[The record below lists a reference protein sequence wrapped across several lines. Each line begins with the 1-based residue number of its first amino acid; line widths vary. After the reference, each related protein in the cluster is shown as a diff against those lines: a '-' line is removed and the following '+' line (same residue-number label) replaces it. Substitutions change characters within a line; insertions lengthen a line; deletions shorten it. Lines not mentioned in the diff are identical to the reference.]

1 MASATSALRI
11 AYSPLRVRSA
21 FFFVLAAA
29 SASIPEVSLADEVV
43 VLSFGGAAEDAEQGN
58 WLPARLADLVAEKL
72 ELLGVPTRDRRFE
85 SREHAAAIAGG
96 RVEPKSALDPTVPIA
111 VELDLSVGSAKPA
124 KKKLSAKAGEVEK
137 LACAIAVEVA
147 GALGQK
153 ISAPLRARLEAATYP
168 FAVHRTLGLAR
179 AHFDA
184 GAFRKAMVMYDRA
197 GELSKLGTIPE
208 AVEGRLMAESE
219 LVGRGEATYAA
230 RADLAPPAAVRFE
243 VAKKNKDDKE
253 AIRALESYLKST
265 PDRALRWK
273 IEAPLDRASSVL
285 LAHGQKWVLQAG
297 EGDKKRGSLDPR
309 TGAVTARETGLRGL
323 VSMVGGHAIVV
334 EHKTLSRID
343 ENGRAKW
350 KLALPVAPRGL
361 PIDSVHVGGG
371 VAAVI
376 GEREVAWVEI
386 SFGELGQRAKNVR
399 PLAASDAGVLIELGV
414 DGEQSEIGLLRPGK
428 KAPAWTAKIPTPLDA
443 ALTGDRV
450 LLVTRSELI
459 FLRALD
465 GKEAG
470 RPVVLPTLGPRSG
483 EAVPPADAS
492 RSPVPPNAKIVGVD
506 GRYAVL
512 DYGPELGTAIFD
524 ALGSEQTALVRG
536 PGAPVA
542 AYTAS
547 NGVAIAFAGGD
558 VVFFDRDGRVL
569 DRARA
574 PGTMIGLVAGDA
586 LAPGPVAIT
595 TRGVYAYAE
604 VSRMRDVDA
613 ILELA
618 ELLLRAGEEAA
629 ALRIAEWVASRSA
642 GGVER
647 AELLRAGIAEKRG
660 DVATAKAA
668 RARAAAARDLTKV
681 LPAFSLA
688 SE

>member
-11 AYSPLRVRSA
+11 AYSPLRVRSR
-21 FFFVLAAA
+21 FFYVFALWMGVAAA
-29 SASIPEVSLADEVV
+29 VPGSAIADEVV

-58 WLPARLADLVAEKL
+58 WLPARLADLIAEKL
-72 ELLGVPTRDRRFE
+72 ELLGVPTRDRRFDA
-85 SREHAAAIAGG
+85 REHAAAIVGG
-96 RVEPKSALDPTVPIA
+96 RVEPKSALDPAAPIS
-111 VELDLSVGSAKPA
+111 VELDLSVGTAKPA
-124 KKKLSAKAGEVEK
+124 KKKLTAKAGELEK
-137 LACAIAVEVA
+137 LAGAIAVEVA
-147 GALGQK
+147 AALGQK
-153 ISAPLRARLEAATYP
+153 ISEPLRAKLEVASYP

-197 GELSKLGTIPE
+197 GELTKVGTIPE
-208 AVEGRLMAESE
+208 AVEGRLIAESE

-253 AIRALESYLKST
+253 AIRALEGYLKST

-273 IEAPLDRASSVL
+273 IEAPLDRATSTL

-297 EGDKKRGSLDPR
+297 EGEKKRWTLDPR
-309 TGAVTARETGLRGL
+309 TGAITARDPGLRGL
-323 VSMVGGHAIVV
+323 VSIAGGHTIVV
-334 EHKTLSRID
+334 EHKTLSRLD
-343 ENGRAKW
+343 ETGRAKW

-361 PIDSVHVGGG
+361 PIDSVVVGSG

-399 PLAASDAGVLIELGV
+399 PLASSEAGVLVELGV
-414 DGEQSEIGLLRPGK
+414 EGEQSELGLLRPGK
-428 KAPAWTAKIPTPLDA
+428 KAPAWTAKVATPLDA

-470 RPVVLPTLGPRSG
+470 RPIALPAPS
-483 EAVPPADAS
+483 
-492 RSPVPPNAKIVGVD
+492 AKIVGVD

-542 AYTAS
+542 AYTAA
-547 NGVAIAFAGGD
+547 NGVAIAFASGD
-558 VVFFDRDGRVL
+558 VVFFERDGRVL

-574 PGTMIGLVAGDA
+574 PGKMIELVAGDA
-586 LAPGPVAIT
+586 LAPGPVAVT
-595 TRGVYAYAE
+595 SRGMFAYAE
-604 VSRMRDVDA
+604 VSPDRMRDVDA

-618 ELLLRAGEEAA
+618 ELLLRAGEEVSAM
-629 ALRIAEWVASRSA
+629 RIAEWVASRSA

-647 AELLRAGIAEKRG
+647 AELLRARIAEKRG
-660 DVATAKAA
+660 DTATAKLA
-668 RARAAAARDLTKV
+668 RDRASAARDLTKP
-681 LPAFSLA
+681 LSAFSLLA
-688 SE
+688 N